1 LVDKKTTTLIDIFM
15 PIDPN
20 NYTSLN
26 IGESGSIRDATAV
39 EYGDVAPVSNPYPL
53 APGAP
58 VYRRR
63 ARTVVT
69 GQNLEEITSVKNA
82 NLIGDEY
89 GLVIKNSIRAFD
101 NPVNEFDSAPSVNP
115 NSLTTVTTYTV
126 PSSTL
131 FVFLGIKVSG
141 DVAAKYTVNVNATTF
156 YSLRTTATN
165 LDGFLYFNIPPFE
178 LSASD
183 VITIKVIYYNS
194 SNPSMACDFEG
205 TILGFEIPT

>member
-1 LVDKKTTTLIDIFM
+1 MSSSRFLS
-15 PIDPN
+15 P
-20 NYTSLN
+20 SL
-26 IGESGSIRDATAV
+26 
-39 EYGDVAPVSNPYPL
+39 
-53 APGAP
+53 
-58 VYRRR
+58 
-63 ARTVVT
+63 
-69 GQNLEEITSVKNA
+69 KNA
-82 NLIGDEY
+82 KLIGDEY
-89 GLVIKNSIRAFD
+89 GLVIKNSIRAF
-101 NPVNEFDSAPSVNP
+101 NDSINQFNSVTAINP

-141 DVAAKYTVNVNATTF
+141 DVAAKYTLNINATTF